1 MCQECELDVDDL
13 PALPP
18 VRLPSPAEAQAAAER
33 SAALADLRRYVADLD
48 GTTEPRLTLIPRWAE
63 ACGLV
68 RILKG
73 AHVPLKKNAKLLSQP
88 LELWA
93 RAFETLGEAGY
104 GLAVEDD
111 EMPVEFG
118 MLCTDFLGGLQMTL
132 YSAGGTPMPLELLYG
147 LADQMP
153 SLLVGLE
160 IREDSRWRYALR
172 ATLEVLDR
180 LGAIERT
187 EADAEE
193 LVKISELTGRPEP
206 DPTLVSLTPLAL
218 WALNRMLRAE
228 GADAPIVG
236 ELAGAPL
243 ETVCAHI
250 ADASPEI
257 AEAEVAAWVAHRSP
271 ADAAAEAADFLRE
284 AEGPAQRLFALLA
297 LGETGDAGFAVGRT
311 VREEGGI
318 AGAVTAAWLVERG
331 ETTAETLTADEMC
344 LGMTDHLAAMDE
356 LGVLFD
362 ELDALDDPRS
372 VVEAIAAADHPARPR
387 LLDVIAQEHPNRKV
401 AKLARKARFT
411 LPLG

>member
-1 MCQECELDVDDL
+1 MCEACELEADL

-33 SAALADLRRYVADLD
+33 SAALADLRRYVTDLD

-73 AHVPLKKNAKLLSQP
+73 AHVPVKKNAKLLKQP

-104 GLAVEDD
+104 GLAVEDE
-111 EMPVEFG
+111 EMPIEFG
-118 MLCTDFLGGLQMTL
+118 MLCPDFLGALQMTL

-153 SLLVGLE
+153 ALAVGLE
-160 IREDSRWRYALR
+160 IRENSRWRHALR

-180 LGAIERT
+180 LGAIERS

-193 LVKISELTGRPEP
+193 LAEISELTGRPEP
-206 DPTLVSLTPLAL
+206 DATLVSLTPLAL
-218 WALNRMLRAE
+218 WTLNRMLRDE
-228 GADAPIVG
+228 GADAPILG
-236 ELAGAPL
+236 ELATAPL
-243 ETVCAHI
+243 EVLCAHV

-271 ADAAAEAADFLRE
+271 ADAAAEAADFLQE
-284 AEGPAQRLFALLA
+284 AESPAQRLFALLA
-297 LGETGDAGFAVGRT
+297 LGETGDAGLAVGRT
-311 VREEGGI
+311 VREKGGI
-318 AGAVTAAWLVERG
+318 PGAVTAAWLVERG
-331 ETTAETLTADEMC
+331 ETTAETLTAGEMC
-344 LGMTDHLAAMDE
+344 LGMTDHWAAMDE

-362 ELDALDDPRS
+362 DLDELDDPGS
-372 VVEAIAAADHPARPR
+372 VVGVIAAADHPARLH
-387 LLDVIAQEHPNRKV
+387 LLDVIAQEHPD
-401 AKLARKARFT
+401 AKLAKQARKARFKLRET
-411 LPLG
+411 